1 MRVRLPHYYIKA
13 LREFWK
19 QGILT
24 EAEVREKD
32 VLVIGLSYF
41 GTGVIAALQEP
52 FLSRG
57 ARVDYV
63 PLFNE
68 NFGIS
73 SSLPEVADV
82 M

>member
-1 MRVRLPHYYIKA
+1 MPGFFMTAARDEREMRVRLPHYYIKA

-32 VLVIGLSYF
+32 VLVIGF
-41 GTGVIAALQEP
+41 FFFWAGGVATSC
-52 FLSRG
+52 F
-57 ARVDYV
+57 RVP
-63 PLFNE
+63 PLP
-68 NFGIS
+68 
-73 SSLPEVADV
+73 LPPEVLGLQ